1 MIRRIVFATVVAA
14 AVVGASSASAQT
26 IGFKVGPSFANWNME
41 EDGAE
46 LEGSTLTSFMG
57 GGFIRFN
64 MGRLGIQP
72 ELLYVTRGTE
82 FEDETGEFGGTVK
95 TKVDYIEIPVLLVL
109 PLTVGTGISP
119 YIFGGPSF
127 AFEVGCKLE
136 VDGGEFDGSVDCD
149 EDGEDSGRKSLD
161 LGATAGLG
169 LTFPMGPG
177 ALLIEGRYNFGLSNI
192 SDIDNVDIKSR
203 TAAILAG
210 YQIWLG
216 TR

>member
-1 MIRRIVFATVVAA
+1 MIRRMVFATVVAA

-41 EDGAE
+41 DEDGTE
-46 LEGSTLTSFMG
+46 IEGETLTSFMG

-82 FEDETGEFGGTVK
+82 ATDPDFDISGKF
-95 TKVDYIEIPVLLVL
+95 KVDYIEVPVLLVL
-109 PLTVGTGISP
+109 PLTTGTGIAP
-119 YIFGGPSF
+119 YLFGGPSF
-127 AFEVGCKLE
+127 AFEVGCKVE
-136 VDGGEFDGSVDCD
+136 AGDVSVDCD
-149 EDGEDSGRKSLD
+149 EGEGDSGRKSLD

-169 LTFPMGPG
+169 LTFPAGPG
-177 ALLIEGRYNFGLSNI
+177 ALLIEGRYNFGLSNLV
-192 SDIDNVDIKSR
+192 DNPIADESVKSR